1 MTDEKQKM
9 TDTDAITPTTLVD
22 AAPASPKSGA
32 KRRRNIL
39 LAIVLAL
46 GAFSMYASI
55 FYRTPSDAKY
65 GYVRKTVRYRRWTH
79 SLMFSRWFI
88 PTRC

>member
-1 MTDEKQKM
+1 MMTDEKQKM

-55 FYRTPSDAKY
+55 FYRLSMSP
-65 GYVRKTVRYRRWTH
+65 
-79 SLMFSRWFI
+79 LE
-88 PTRC
+88 